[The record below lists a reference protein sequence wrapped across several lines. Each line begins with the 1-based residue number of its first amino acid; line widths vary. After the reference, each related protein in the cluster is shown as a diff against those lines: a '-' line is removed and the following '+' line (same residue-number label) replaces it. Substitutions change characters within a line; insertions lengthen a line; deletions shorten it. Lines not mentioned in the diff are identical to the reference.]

1 MVSAIQIIVDVY
13 LPVAM
18 NVISSAIEIVELAD
32 AERSDALHQATEKLL
47 QRRRLRVEVHKDETL
62 PGFHP
67 DRNQTIL
74 RAIKVLHSL
83 ELRHAFERSVE
94 AIFPTVVWTLQHHR
108 LAAWLRH
115 HRGGVMTAHVVES
128 AKRAIASAHHNYRLS
143 GQPRRDE
150 FSRLLQLIGTSN
162 QLPGPPEHTEPL
174 QLCDARVDV

>member
-83 ELRHAFERSVE
+83 ERRRQVL
-94 AIFPTVVWTLQHHR
+94 PQ
-108 LAAWLRH
+108 AAW
-115 HRGGVMTAHVVES
+115 
-128 AKRAIASAHHNYRLS
+128 KQIPPASATGRHV
-143 GQPRRDE
+143 QPVARSARTHRAAPTLRCASRR
-150 FSRLLQLIGTSN
+150 
-162 QLPGPPEHTEPL
+162 
-174 QLCDARVDV
+174 